1 MIETKTS
8 SDIFPT
14 ETAIQ
19 PANGKAS
26 HPPALPTDDGE
37 WSMVIR
43 PKGHWLELRLDE
55 LWQYRDLIM
64 LFVRRDFVAVYK
76 QTILGPLWHLIQPL
90 FTALTFTFIFG
101 NVAGLSTD
109 GLPKFLFY
117 MAGTVAWGYFAKCV
131 TSTSETF
138 VANAGIFGKV
148 YFPRLATPVS
158 IIISALISFGIQF
171 GIFLFFM
178 AYFGVRGADL
188 HPNKWILFTPVLL
201 LLMAGLGL
209 GAGII
214 VSSLTTRYRDLR
226 FLVSFG
232 VQLLMYATP
241 VIYPLSTIPEKYKS
255 LIMANPMTPIIE
267 TFRFAFLGAGTVDA
281 MHLFYSAGFTV
292 VVLLAGILLFN
303 KVERTFM
310 DTV

>member
-1 MIETKTS
+1 MIESKAPATL
-8 SDIFPT
+8 FPT
-14 ETAIQ
+14 
-19 PANGKAS
+19 NGARQARNEEQ
-26 HPPALPTDDGE
+26 ALPSPPCLNDDH
-37 WSMVIR
+37 WTMVIR
-43 PKGHWLELRLDE
+43 PKAHWLQLRFDE

-64 LFVRRDFVAVYK
+64 LFVRRDFVAAYK
-76 QTILGPLWHLIQPL
+76 QTVLGPLWHIIQPL
-90 FTALTFTFIFG
+90 FTTLTFTFIFG

-117 MAGTVAWGYFAKCV
+117 MAGTVAWGYFAKCL

-138 VANAGIFGKV
+138 TANAGIFGKV
-148 YFPRLATPVS
+148 YFPRLAIPVS
-158 IIISALISFGIQF
+158 IIISALITFGIQF
-171 GIFLFFM
+171 GIFLFCII
-178 AYFGVRGADL
+178 YFGMHGASI
-188 HPNKWILFTPVLL
+188 HPNSWILLTPVLL

-209 GAGII
+209 GSGII

-226 FLVSFG
+226 HLVSFG
-232 VQLLMYATP
+232 VQLFMYATP
-241 VIYPLSTIPEKYKS
+241 VIYPLSTIPEKYRS

-281 MHLFYSAGFTV
+281 MHLLYSAGFTV
-292 VVLLAGILLFN
+292 VVLLAGIFLFN